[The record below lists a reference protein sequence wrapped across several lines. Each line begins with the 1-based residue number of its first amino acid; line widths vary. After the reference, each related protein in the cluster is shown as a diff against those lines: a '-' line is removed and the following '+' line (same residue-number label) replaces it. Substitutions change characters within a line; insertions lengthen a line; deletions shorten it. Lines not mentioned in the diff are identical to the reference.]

1 MWRLA
6 MRIYEWLSA
15 RPAAKWW
22 ILSATL
28 LLLTLP
34 LINLQYKE
42 NIAEFI
48 PQSGNYL
55 ERMEVFQQMSSADKT
70 FVLFSIKNEAQEQNA
85 PLLAEAVDLF
95 AERLAAADSSHLV
108 KEIVKEVDYERYKA
122 LIPFIYSHIPYLLS
136 AEDIA
141 KTDSLLS
148 TPGFIE
154 ERLMERSAELMLPTG
169 SFLSSS
175 FEWDPL
181 GLFSS
186 VAETQLSTSSIPNC
200 ALYNGHIFTP
210 D

>member
-1 MWRLA
+1 

-70 FVLFSIKNEAQEQNA
+70 FVLFSIKNEAQEQKAPLDAQEQNA

-136 AEDIA
+136 AEEKVRESDELRDCQNRFAALNSRIHRGETNGEKCGTYA
-141 KTDSLLS
+141 PHRLLLILQ
-148 TPGFIE
+148 F
-154 ERLMERSAELMLPTG
+154 
-169 SFLSSS
+169 
-175 FEWDPL
+175 
-181 GLFSS
+181 
-186 VAETQLSTSSIPNC
+186 
-200 ALYNGHIFTP
+200 
-210 D
+210 

>member
-22 ILSATL
+22 ILSAAL

-122 LIPFIYSHIPYLLS
+122 LIPFI
-136 AEDIA
+136 
-141 KTDSLLS
+141 
-148 TPGFIE
+148 
-154 ERLMERSAELMLPTG
+154 
-169 SFLSSS
+169 
-175 FEWDPL
+175 
-181 GLFSS
+181 
-186 VAETQLSTSSIPNC
+186 
-200 ALYNGHIFTP
+200 
-210 D
+210 

>member
-1 MWRLA
+1 

-70 FVLFSIKNEAQEQNA
+70 FVLFSIKNEAQEQKA
-85 PLLAEAVDLF
+85 PNLTQEQKAPLF
-95 AERLAAADSSHLV
+95 AE
-108 KEIVKEVDYERYKA
+108 
-122 LIPFIYSHIPYLLS
+122 
-136 AEDIA
+136 
-141 KTDSLLS
+141 
-148 TPGFIE
+148 
-154 ERLMERSAELMLPTG
+154 
-169 SFLSSS
+169 
-175 FEWDPL
+175 
-181 GLFSS
+181 
-186 VAETQLSTSSIPNC
+186 
-200 ALYNGHIFTP
+200 
-210 D
+210 

>member
-1 MWRLA
+1 

-22 ILSATL
+22 ILSAAL

-70 FVLFSIKNEAQEQNA
+70 FVLFSIKNEAQEQKAPLDAQEQNAPLEAQEQNA

-122 LIPFIYSHIPYLLS
+122 HWY
-136 AEDIA
+136 
-141 KTDSLLS
+141 
-148 TPGFIE
+148 
-154 ERLMERSAELMLPTG
+154 RL
-169 SFLSSS
+169 
-175 FEWDPL
+175 
-181 GLFSS
+181 
-186 VAETQLSTSSIPNC
+186 
-200 ALYNGHIFTP
+200 
-210 D
+210 

>member
-1 MWRLA
+1 

-28 LLLTLP
+28 LLLILP

-70 FVLFSIKNEAQEQNA
+70 FVLFSIKEEAQEQNA

-136 AEDIA
+136 AEEIA

-169 SFLSSS
+169 SFLSS
-175 FEWDPL
+175 
-181 GLFSS
+181 
-186 VAETQLSTSSIPNC
+186 
-200 ALYNGHIFTP
+200 IF
-210 D
+210 